1 MRAFKYCLLLILTHF
16 YGMSAEISGADAR
29 ALALTADNKIILVGT
44 INEDKQNIFGIIK
57 YLDTGLIDTD
67 FGIDGITTIT
77 IGEQAEANA
86 IAIDSNNKIVVG
98 GFALEAGIIKV
109 ISARYLTDGS
119 LDVSYGPD
127 NTGINVETAVQ
138 DAQIADLRIQSDGKI
153 IFAGTQS
160 IEGQL
165 SVFLMRYTTAGT
177 LDNTFGTN
185 GVINYTVGYHTG
197 ALALTLQ
204 ADGKILVT
212 GFSIIDT
219 RQVIVLRFNADG
231 SIDTSYGENGLSTV
245 VVGQS
250 SQAEAITVDGDG
262 KAVISGISDNQFLI
276 ARFDINGLI
285 DQTFGNQGIAVSN
298 IGTRSSALA
307 IAVQSDQKIITS
319 GFADEM
325 FAVVR
330 YNANGDLDTGFNG
343 VGYITKLLKNTG
355 NSAKAILLDSNQKI
369 VIAGSAQDDL
379 GILRFNVDGTVD
391 NTWSYNG
398 LIETPSGST
407 NPATMIFDQKAS
419 GVDGGTFTAG
429 SWVTRELNQIITN
442 SSNVILNSNRITLY
456 PGTYEVSA
464 SAPAFMCG
472 KHKIRLQNITADVT
486 EKNGS
491 AAFSSNSGGG
501 SVSSSL
507 LEVTL
512 VVTDSTDYE
521 IQHRCSNTMADTGLG
536 ISTGFDDSE
545 VYTMVKITEK

>member
-1 MRAFKYCLLLILTHF
+1 MILAHF

-29 ALALTADNKIILVGT
+29 ALALTSDSKIILVGT
-44 INEDKQNIFGIIK
+44 INEDKQNIFGIIR

-67 FGIDGITTIT
+67 FGTDGIATIT
-77 IGEQAEANA
+77 IGEQAEANTVA
-86 IAIDSNNKIVVG
+86 VDSNNKIVVG
-98 GFALEAGIIKV
+98 GFALESSIIKV

-138 DAQIADLRIQSDGKI
+138 DAQIADLRIQADGKI

-165 SVFLMRYTTAGT
+165 SVFLMRYTTDGI
-177 LDNTFGTN
+177 LDNTFGNN
-185 GVINYTVGYHTG
+185 GVVNSTVGYHTG
-197 ALALTLQ
+197 ALALALQ

-219 RQVIVLRFNADG
+219 RQIIVLRFNADG
-231 SIDTSYGENGLSTV
+231 SIDSSYGDNGLSTA

-250 SQAEAITVDGDG
+250 SQAEAIALDGDG
-262 KAVISGISDNQFLI
+262 KAVISGISDNQFVV
-276 ARFDINGLI
+276 ARFNTNGAI
-285 DQTFGNQGIAVSN
+285 DQTFGIQGVVVSN

-307 IAVQSDQKIITS
+307 VAIQSDQKIVTC

-325 FAVVR
+325 FALAR
-330 YNANGDLDTGFNG
+330 YNANGDLDTNFNG
-343 VGYITKLLKNTG
+343 VGYITKLLNNTG
-355 NSAKAILLDSNQKI
+355 NSAKAILLDANQKI
-369 VIAGSAQDDL
+369 LIAGSAQDDL
-379 GILRFNVDGTVD
+379 GILRFNADGSID

-429 SWVTRELNQIITN
+429 SWITRELNQIITN
-442 SSNVILNSNRITLY
+442 SSNVILDSNRITLY

-472 KHKIRLQNITADVT
+472 KHKIRLQNVTTDVT

-491 AAFSSNSGGG
+491 AAYSSSSGDG

-512 VVTDSTDYE
+512 VVTDTTDYE
-521 IQHRCSNTMADTGLG
+521 IQHRCSNTKTGTGLG